1 MSKPEHIILL
11 LLLYK
16 CSPEVVREEREEEWV
31 HTRDIT
37 EKGRRRKR
45 LEGETEGK
53 MRIKMKTLIN
63 FAASVFAL
71 PPKIRNKKEK

>member
-1 MSKPEHIILL
+1 M
-11 LLLYK
+11 
-16 CSPEVVREEREEEWV
+16 